1 MVYLMIALNY
11 TLLCP
16 TFSRCLCH
24 FISGLSLV
32 LMPFSSFV
40 NTKFTSP
47 GASRTEFLKTRKP
60 YHSPLPLKTH
70 IKVPQPSEQRTISFR
85 GFLRTPSYFSPSFL
99 FPLHHSTCQ
108 SLNTVLHLCLFT
120 SCFLYLEYLLILMVN
135 AFSRV

>member
-85 GFLRTPSYFSPSFL
+85 GFLRTPSYFSPL
-99 FPLHHSTCQ
+99 FPISTTPFNLPVLKHSTPPMPFHKLL
-108 SLNTVLHLCLFT
+108 SLPGIPPDP
-120 SCFLYLEYLLILMVN
+120 YG
-135 AFSRV
+135 